1 MKTTIDYLKFR
12 TQSPPFEVFRA
23 MSKPFGVDA
32 KFLVMGGEE
41 RGVDGFTTRVV
52 VKLVDVLA
60 FSMDYGGDS
69 QRGWVRVTMTG
80 NSCLLV
86 KDWGAMQDLV
96 NRLETAQLRRVDV
109 ALTTL
114 EGEVSHE
121 SVLAAHA
128 AGQFKGARSGRN
140 PKATTIQGSDPWDGR
155 TIYVGNRKGAKYLRA
170 YEKGL
175 EQARGLAE
183 TLRGLGAT
191 SPHGVSMG
199 MDGVEGMHLITNIY
213 RTEVEFKAVDDTII
227 GWDILQDSRDSYFV
241 GAYPFCASLLP
252 NVDAKRTQCDFP
264 EQKAKLALMEQAA
277 HCKRAYGGLFAA
289 LREVYTLEQAWEL
302 LTAPEPT
309 QLLVEAGI
317 CMLKEKTH

>member
-23 MSKPFGVDA
+23 MSKPFGKDA
-32 KFLVMGGEE
+32 QFLVMGGEE

-60 FSMDYGGDS
+60 FSMDFGGES

-80 NSCLLV
+80 DSCLLV
-86 KDWGAMQDLV
+86 KDWARMQDLV
-96 NRLETAQLRRVDV
+96 NQLDTAQLRRVDV

-121 SVLAAHA
+121 SVLQAYTD
-128 AGQFKGARSGRN
+128 GQFKGRGRN
-140 PKATTIQGSDPWDGR
+140 PKMTMIQGSDPWDGR

-183 TLRGLGAT
+183 TLRGLGAG
-191 SPHGVSMG
+191 SPHGVSMA
-199 MDGVEGMHLITNIY
+199 MDGVEGMHQITNIY
-213 RTEVEFKAVDDTII
+213 RTEVEFKAVDDAII
-227 GWDILQDSRDSYFV
+227 GWDILEKSRDSYFV
-241 GAYPFCASLLP
+241 GAYPFCSELLP
-252 NVDAKRTQCDFP
+252 GVDAKRIQCDFP
-264 EQKAKLALMEQAA
+264 EQKTKLALMEQAA
-277 HCKRAYGGLFAA
+277 HCKRAYGGLLAA
-289 LREVYTLEQAWEL
+289 LMEVYKDPAEVVAL
-302 LTAPEPT
+302 LTASEPS
-309 QLLVEAGI
+309 QMLVEAGI
-317 CMLKEKTH
+317 YMLKEKTH